1 MSHPTKEKLISAV
14 LELLE
19 SQSLE
24 TVTVDMVLKHSG
36 VSKGS
41 LYHHFEDFPVLLE
54 ESLVRSFT
62 SSVDQTIATITP
74 MLAGAKTKDDML
86 AILKKTT
93 RATQHPQQRATRFQ
107 RARIIAMSERSDR
120 IRQALSVEQSR
131 LTSAL
136 TTLFIDTQNKGWMSQ
151 DFDPRTGAV
160 LIQAYTLGKI
170 VDDVTTDPIA
180 PELWNSI
187 IDRLI
192 ERVFC
197 D

>member
-151 DFDPRTGAV
+151 DFDPRPTCHLQQV
-160 LIQAYTLGKI
+160 
-170 VDDVTTDPIA
+170 
-180 PELWNSI
+180 
-187 IDRLI
+187 
-192 ERVFC
+192 
-197 D
+197 

>member
-1 MSHPTKEKLISAV
+1 MSHPTKEKLITAV

-19 SQSLE
+19 SRSLE
-24 TVTVDMVLKHSG
+24 TITVDMVLKHSG

-41 LYHHFEDFPVLLE
+41 LYHHFEDFPILLE
-54 ESLVRSFT
+54 ESLVSSFT
-62 SSVDQTIATITP
+62 ASVDQTIATIAP
-74 MLAGAKTKDDML
+74 LLAGAKTKDDML
-86 AILKKTT
+86 AILKRAT

-136 TTLFIDTQNKGWMSQ
+136 AALFIDAQNKGWMGTN
-151 DFDPRTGAV
+151 FDARTGAV